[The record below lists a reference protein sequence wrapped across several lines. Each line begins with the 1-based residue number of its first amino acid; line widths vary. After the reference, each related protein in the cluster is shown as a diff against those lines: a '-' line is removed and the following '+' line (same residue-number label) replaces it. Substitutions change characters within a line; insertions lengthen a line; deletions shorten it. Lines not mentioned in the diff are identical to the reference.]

1 VDTQKSSIDDTFQ
14 SEDLLDWSFLPVLLQ
29 FAHSVSTKLLKEI
42 WKEGNNIKSY
52 RSKRVTSVVVIA
64 NVTMHCSNIVYF
76 LSSTTIFLSH
86 LQPSFTTISINHV
99 ENSSVKTF
107 GPEFTSYHCL
117 QLNRIEMLIDDSKR
131 HLTVRLKS

>member
-1 VDTQKSSIDDTFQ
+1 MDTQKSSIDDTFQ

-29 FAHSVSTKLLKEI
+29 FAHSGSTKLLKEI

-52 RSKRVTSVVVIA
+52 WSKRVTSVVIIA
-64 NVTMHCSNIVYF
+64 NVTMHFSNIIYF
-76 LSSTTIFLSH
+76 LSSATMFLSH
-86 LQPSFTTISINHV
+86 LQPSFATISINHV

-131 HLTVRLKS
+131 HLTVRQKL